1 MMGGTSD
8 SMGGVEG
15 HMQWARWS
23 QQVGQSLFLWREWRR
38 LESLLATPTDSRWDG
53 GRLSRLVL
61 KEFESSSFLCG
72 CLDCTLWMDSST

>member
-15 HMQWARWS
+15 HIQWARWS
-23 QQVGQSLFLWREWRR
+23 QQVGQSLFLWREKRR

-61 KEFESSSFLCG
+61 KVSSCFLCG